1 MDGIFDDSLFPNLQS
16 DTQPS
21 PDTDGGDDIAQGIS
35 DAASPSDE
43 GEDAAS
49 DAELTL
55 ADAVSARYEKNSAMS
70 FDSLLDT
77 AHFPAFRLGYDE
89 PDSPDEDAQPT
100 EEDEPLP
107 ELFNIPK
114 PASAEPEAA
123 EPLPELKVPDLFAGI
138 GKSEDELSFAE
149 EQEAEPPEPEVHEDE
164 LFDMIESLEE
174 DIDAYRKQV
183 DEMFRAPEISH
194 LSDPYNTHFNMAHE
208 TDDDIPTISL
218 DHKYELQ

>member
-1 MDGIFDDSLFPNLQS
+1 MDGIFDDSLFPTLQS

-43 GEDAAS
+43 GEDAVS

-114 PASAEPEAA
+114 PAAETEVTETIPE
-123 EPLPELKVPDLFAGI
+123 PKVPDLFAGI
-138 GKSEDELSFAE
+138 GKSEKELSISD
-149 EQEAEPPEPEVHEDE
+149 EQEAEPPEPEVREDE
-164 LFDMIESLEE
+164 LFGMIESLEE
-174 DIDAYRKQV
+174 NIDAYRRQV
-183 DEMFRAPEISH
+183 DEMFRAPDMSSI
-194 LSDPYNTHFNMAHE
+194 SDPYNTHFNLSHE

-218 DHKYELQ
+218 DNKYKLQ